1 MMKWFFGDVEYGL
14 WKALDHPENWKQVG
28 DYTWTYGG
36 IRVWAGAMF
45 HIEKP
50 MNYEFGVLDKMFLH
64 HKFKKML
71 AKRLAGE
78 FIKGLVG

>member
-1 MMKWFFGDVEYGL
+1 M
-14 WKALDHPENWKQVG
+14 
-28 DYTWTYGG
+28 
-36 IRVWAGAMF
+36 WAGAMF

-50 MNYEFGVLDKMFLH
+50 MNYEFGVLDKMFLR